1 MLKKQKFP
9 NSGYTEKY
17 FGDFPNP
24 LVIASSPIVK
34 AWHYMNDP
42 ADKVFVLGK
51 RFGQTKVENQKYISF
66 SSIIFLL
73 SMACGRKK
81 TPYKTDVFQNI

>member
-1 MLKKQKFP
+1 MLKKRNFP
-9 NSGYTEKY
+9 NSGYIEKY
-17 FGDFPNP
+17 FGDPPNP
-24 LVIASSPIVK
+24 VVIASSPIIK
-34 AWHYMNDP
+34 AWHYINDP

-51 RFGQTKVENQKYISF
+51 RFGQTKVEKQKYISF

-81 TPYKTDVFQNI
+81 KTYNTDAFQKN